1 MSHPQ
6 TVTLTP
12 AIYDEAGR
20 LIAPAQTVLPVRPD
34 GAWRTNHAIGGAR

>member
-6 TVTLTP
+6 TVTLAP
-12 AIYDEAGR
+12 VLDEAGR
-20 LIAPAQTVLPVRPD
+20 IVAPAQTVLPVRPD